1 MADIPLWLVS
11 VLWSVLLVWSVL
23 MVLVQLGVL
32 IKKLN
37 ELYDLNDEDDD
48 KKE

>member
-1 MADIPLWLVS
+1 MALLAEVFLS
-11 VLWSVLLVWSVL
+11 GMLVWAVL

-37 ELYDLNDEDDD
+37 ELYDLNEEDDD